1 MGIAG
6 EAVELSDDPL
16 APSNRQSWKAFCS
29 SGRSERLPLSISTNS
44 FTRAGGLPTLLARAD
59 EVIERCPISPNALAG
74 EN

>member
-16 APSNRQSWKAFCS
+16 AASNRQSWKAFCS
-29 SGRSERLPLSISTNS
+29 SGRSERLPLSIST